1 MKDFDLKPGDIIYG
15 PDRQL
20 DGDKR
25 KIHKFRITKSLPA
38 HIRSSAPG

>member
-20 DGDKR
+20 DGEK
-25 KIHKFRITKSLPA
+25 TKSPQ
-38 HIRSSAPG
+38 I